1 MAMAMAVPV
10 SLTISCLGSAFR
22 LAWLSQC
29 LPSQATL
36 HSATR
41 LSAPKKV
48 ASHPIPH
55 SFLKTFVGSRCLRTK
70 SRVCRVTWDILA
82 NVLGLCTPLPSWE
95 LYVTVTLSP
104 SFHGQPGLSSVQHSV
119 LYIQQGSPQ
128 TPSCG
133 KLVQRPGQ
141 MSHSLEIFLGLFQVE
156 SVLYSKLREDICLMY
171 RGLSFSRSYLPLDH
185 ERFEDKLLHLY

>member
-1 MAMAMAVPV
+1 MAVPV

-36 HSATR
+36 HSATK

-119 LYIQQGSPQ
+119 LYIQRGSPRHPPVANLFKGQ
-128 TPSCG
+128 VKCHIPWKSF
-133 KLVQRPGQ
+133 LVSSRWSQYFIQSSGR
-141 MSHSLEIFLGLFQVE
+141 IFA
-156 SVLYSKLREDICLMY
+156 
-171 RGLSFSRSYLPLDH
+171 
-185 ERFEDKLLHLY
+185 